1 MRYSIFFF
9 WYEVNKIW
17 YAVYTLSTFH
27 FSISIINFKGS
38 ITITWLVATPL
49 GSAVL
54 FRERTDPKDGALR
67 EICI

>member
-17 YAVYTLSTFH
+17 YAFYTLSTFH
-27 FSISIINFKGS
+27 FGISIINFKGS

-49 GSAVL
+49 GSAL
-54 FRERTDPKDGALR
+54 
-67 EICI
+67 